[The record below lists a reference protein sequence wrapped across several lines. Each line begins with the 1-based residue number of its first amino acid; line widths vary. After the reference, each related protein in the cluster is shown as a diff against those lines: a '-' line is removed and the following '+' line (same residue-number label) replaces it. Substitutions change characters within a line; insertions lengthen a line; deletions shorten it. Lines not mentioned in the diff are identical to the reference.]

1 MRMIDFKN
9 DNDKKVYAYLD
20 NLEHIQY
27 TIDEEGA
34 MKDDLEKYTILKN
47 YLKGENTLTGTIKY
61 LASNYYCPYTCEN
74 CILKNVYLDEVLDF
88 LEDSDEEDIC
98 NPICAECWIGSLFL
112 KGISVEDVE
121 MAQDINVKLQNGGFG
136 IAGTKKESV
145 EDLREMTYIVQIK
158 QIKGLDRKD
167 RKVYDFIY
175 ELVHR
180 KYSLNGYIHNFK
192 EMEMDIKAFW
202 CMYTY
207 LFNKVSNLLGGDE
220 EEITLDDMIE
230 NLVELKV
237 CTRINEICVCRGETD
252 EMNEICPDCWR
263 KKLGL
268 I

>member
-1 MRMIDFKN
+1 MRDFKN

-20 NLEHIQY
+20 NLEHRQY
-27 TIDEEGA
+27 TMDEEGA

-61 LASNYYCPYTCEN
+61 LASNSYCPYTCES
-74 CILKNVYLDEVLDF
+74 CILRNVYIDEDLDF
-88 LEDSDEEDIC
+88 LEDSDDEEDIC
-98 NPICAECWIGSLFL
+98 NPFCAECWIGSLFL

-121 MAQDINVKLQNGGFG
+121 MAQDINVKLQNEGLG
-136 IAGTKKESV
+136 IADTKKERV

-180 KYSLNGYIHNFK
+180 KYSLNDYIHNFK
-192 EMEMDIKAFW
+192 EMEMDINAFW

-207 LFNKVSNLLGGDE
+207 LFNKASNLLGGDE

-237 CTRINEICVCRGETD
+237 CTRINEICGCRGETN
-252 EMNEICPDCWR
+252 EMDEICPDCWR